1 MTSTDSI
8 PVPDFNGGESLM
20 SSMVPNDDAESL
32 RTLSHIK
39 EFLVDPWVRVFEE
52 RVNRTDERF
61 EAYVKAQQES
71 TNSIAATLAR
81 ISGTDGYVPRD
92 EIDRRFGAIG
102 NLVRW
107 AIATAITAF
116 GVVVAVLGLLISWHG
131 K

>member
-1 MTSTDSI
+1 
-8 PVPDFNGGESLM
+8 
-20 SSMVPNDDAESL
+20 MVPPDDADSL

-61 EAYVKAQQES
+61 EAYVKAQQDS

-81 ISGTDGYVPRD
+81 ISGTDGGGYVPRA
-92 EIDRRFGAIG
+92 EIDRRFGSIG